1 MIVQGSD
8 PQAIARAAQVLADGG
23 LVGMPT
29 ETVYGLA
36 ADADNPAAVAAVYA
50 AKGRPADHPLIVHLA
65 DAGVVDHFVAE
76 IPDFARSLMAAFWP
90 GPLTLIL
97 PRRAGVGE
105 AAAGGQSSIG
115 LRCPAHAVAQALLRA
130 CLQLAAPVR
139 DIAAPSAKL
148 FGRVRPTTAAHVQSE
163 LGDALLVLDGGPCA
177 VGIESTIIDC
187 TRGQPVLLRP
197 GAITPAQA
205 QAVCGLPV
213 LLPHDL
219 PAQSAPAPRASG
231 TLASHYAPRARVRL
245 MSADELQAAL
255 KVLAP
260 ASAPSRPRLA
270 IYPRTSLVSRLPQV
284 LVHVMSSDFGEAGH
298 RLFADLRYFDTLGV
312 EEIWVEIPPPSPD
325 WDGVRDRL
333 ERASR

>member
-8 PQAIARAAQVLADGG
+8 PQALARAAQALANGE

-36 ADADNPAAVAAVYA
+36 ADADNPMAVAAVYA
-50 AKGRPADHPLIVHLA
+50 MKGRPADHPLIVHLA
-65 DAGVVDHFVAE
+65 DAAGVDYFAAE
-76 IPDFARSLMAAFWP
+76 VPPFARPLMAAFWP

-105 AAAGGQSSIG
+105 AAAGGQTSIG
-115 LRCPAHAVAQALLRA
+115 LRCPAHPVAQALLHA
-130 CLQLAAPVR
+130 CLQLPATVR
-139 DIAAPSAKL
+139 GIAAPSANL
-148 FGRVRPTTAAHVQSE
+148 FGRVSPTTAAHVQSE

-205 QAVCGLPV
+205 QEVCGLPV
-213 LLPHDL
+213 LLPHEL
-219 PAQSAPAPRASG
+219 TAQSAPAPRASG

-255 KVLAP
+255 QTQLPQNGFRTPAVAIYGRTPLLAP
-260 ASAPSRPRLA
+260 GPGIHL
-270 IYPRTSLVSRLPQV
+270 
-284 LVHVMSSDFGEAGH
+284 HVMPGNASEAA
-298 RLFADLRYFDTLGV
+298 RVLFADLRYFDSLGV
-312 EEIWVEIPPPSPD
+312 AEVWVETVPAASE
-325 WDGVRDRL
+325 WDGIRDRL
-333 ERASR
+333 KRAAT